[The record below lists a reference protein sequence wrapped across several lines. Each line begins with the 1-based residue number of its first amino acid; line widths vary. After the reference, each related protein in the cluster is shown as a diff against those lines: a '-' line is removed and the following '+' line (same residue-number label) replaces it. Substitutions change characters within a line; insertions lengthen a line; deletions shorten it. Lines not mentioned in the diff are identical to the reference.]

1 MEDVFRSTPS
11 TTLRFCC
18 KPSFLAD
25 GSRILMNPHHVA
37 MDMPTK
43 MRPSLVEVAGG
54 MNWMRQ
60 TVKEAHAQMESHLQ
74 LFHLLPMQ
82 SNGWME

>member
-1 MEDVFRSTPS
+1 MPRAAREDPS
-11 TTLRFCC
+11 RTEPREAEAQA
-18 KPSFLAD
+18 KPVEA
-25 GSRILMNPHHVA
+25 V
-37 MDMPTK
+37 K
-43 MRPSLVEVAGG
+43 PSLVEVAGG
-54 MNWMRQ
+54 MSWMRQ